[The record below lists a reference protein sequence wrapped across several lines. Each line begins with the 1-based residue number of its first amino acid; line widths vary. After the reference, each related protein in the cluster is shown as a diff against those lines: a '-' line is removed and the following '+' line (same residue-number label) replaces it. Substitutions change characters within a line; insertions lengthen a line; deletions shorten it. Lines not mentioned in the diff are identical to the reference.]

1 MSTMKLGKLT
11 LLNEPDLEFGHSQ
24 KSDFTKDGLLLF
36 GPPTDEHQPD
46 SIRYGLVGSPDGIK
60 SFKRWLS
67 EVQNVIP
74 SEDPEKAHFQ
84 YWPGFSSV
92 FNSSWSDK
100 PLGEYVLDEALMSY
114 TVREEDRHQAIYK
127 TASMIE
133 EPITQHIR
141 QEERQPDIWFVIV
154 PDEVYLYGR
163 PKSVVPKSIRESSGR
178 TLGKAGAAAFLEYGD
193 LFDDFTDEARIY
205 QFDLDFHAQLKAR
218 LLGKAVVQI
227 IRESTLSWG
236 KYIENGQIKKRNMQ
250 DPATVSWNI
259 CTSIYFK
266 SMGSPWRL
274 ANVRPGV
281 CYIGIVYK
289 RDETQKSHENV
300 CCGAQMFLDSGDG
313 IVFRGAM
320 GPWASVDNRE
330 YHLSEE
336 AAGDLMETVLK
347 AYVSK
352 HGKKPTEIYLHG
364 KTNFNDEKEWRG
376 FSNAVS
382 DEILLCGIKITKTN
396 RLKVYRAGRK
406 PLARGTTWV
415 LNKMKAYLWTSGYIP
430 RIATYPGW
438 EVPNPLEIEIQQGE
452 ADINVVLQDVL
463 GLTKLNY
470 NACIYGDSKPVTLRF
485 ADMIGNILTATPDKN
500 QPPLPFRYYI

>member
-1 MSTMKLGKLT
+1 
-11 LLNEPDLEFGHSQ
+11 
-24 KSDFTKDGLLLF
+24 
-36 GPPTDEHQPD
+36 
-46 SIRYGLVGSPDGIK
+46 
-60 SFKRWLS
+60 
-67 EVQNVIP
+67 
-74 SEDPEKAHFQ
+74 
-84 YWPGFSSV
+84 
-92 FNSSWSDK
+92 
-100 PLGEYVLDEALMSY
+100 
-114 TVREEDRHQAIYK
+114 
-127 TASMIE
+127 
-133 EPITQHIR
+133 
-141 QEERQPDIWFVIV
+141 
-154 PDEVYLYGR
+154 
-163 PKSVVPKSIRESSGR
+163 
-178 TLGKAGAAAFLEYGD
+178 
-193 LFDDFTDEARIY
+193 
-205 QFDLDFHAQLKAR
+205 
-218 LLGKAVVQI
+218 
-227 IRESTLSWG
+227 
-236 KYIENGQIKKRNMQ
+236 
-250 DPATVSWNI
+250 
-259 CTSIYFK
+259 
-266 SMGSPWRL
+266 MGSPWRL

-320 GPWASVDNRE
+320 GPWASADNRE

-352 HGKKPTEIYLHG
+352 HGQKPTEIYLHG
-364 KTNFNDEKEWRG
+364 RTNFNDEKEWRG
-376 FSNAVS
+376 FRNAVS
-382 DEILLCGIKITKTN
+382 DDILLCGIKIKKTN
-396 RLKVYRAGRK
+396 RLKAYRAGRK
-406 PLARGTTWV
+406 PLARGTTWI
-415 LNKMKAYLWTSGYIP
+415 LNKRKAYLWTSGYIP